1 MTSAT
6 NNTKNMNVKNNSL
19 KDTIIYQC
27 LDILKREDIKREM
40 KLLFQPVV
48 EYIWFEINPYMNI
61 ILSFVFILFVL
72 NLAIF
77 IILVLLLRN
86 KEKII

>member
-86 KEKII
+86 KERII

>member
-1 MTSAT
+1 MT
-6 NNTKNMNVKNNSL
+6 NTSTPNINIKNSL

-61 ILSFVFILFVL
+61 ILAFVFILFVL
-72 NLAIF
+72 NLAIL
-77 IILVLLLRN
+77 IILILLLRN
-86 KEKII
+86 KEKLL

>member
-1 MTSAT
+1 MTNTSSSNT
-6 NNTKNMNVKNNSL
+6 NIKNSF

-48 EYIWFEINPYMNI
+48 EYIWYEINPYMNI
-61 ILSFVFILFVL
+61 ILAFVFILFVL

-77 IILVLLLRN
+77 IILVIILRN
-86 KEKII
+86 KERML

>member
-1 MTSAT
+1 MKNTS
-6 NNTKNMNVKNNSL
+6 NINMKNNSL

-27 LDILKREDIKREM
+27 LDILKREDVKREM

-61 ILSFVFILFVL
+61 ILAFVFILFVL
-72 NLAIF
+72 NLAIL

-86 KEKII
+86 KEKGI

>member
-1 MTSAT
+1 
-6 NNTKNMNVKNNSL
+6 MNVKNNSL

-86 KEKII
+86 KERII